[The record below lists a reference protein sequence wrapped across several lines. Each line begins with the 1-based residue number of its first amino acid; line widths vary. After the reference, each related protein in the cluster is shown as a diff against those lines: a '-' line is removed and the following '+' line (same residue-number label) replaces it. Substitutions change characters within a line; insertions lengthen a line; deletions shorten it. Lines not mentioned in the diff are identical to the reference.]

1 MISRRSFFAAVF
13 AAGAAMPPL
22 ALAAAPAGAPQATIS
37 TFYDTLL
44 ATMKDGP
51 ALGFQGRRKELAP
64 AIRRAFDLPLMTRL
78 MVGPQWAGL
87 TPDQQQQLVAAFS
100 EFSIATYASRFD
112 DYSGERFVVEP
123 ATSTTTNGVIVHSK
137 LVKAEGDSVQLD
149 YLMHDTDAGWQIV
162 DVYLSGTVSELA
174 TRRSEFSSIMRRGG
188 ADALVDVLQ
197 KKAAALR
204 S

>member
-1 MISRRSFFAAVF
+1 MISRRSFFAAIV

-44 ATMKDGP
+44 ATMKNGP

-87 TPDQQQQLVAAFS
+87 TPEQQQHLVDAFS

-112 DYSGERFVVEP
+112 DYSGERFVVDP
-123 ATSTTTNGVIVHSK
+123 TTTTATSGIIVHSK